1 MTLATPKVDRDRL
14 VVLLGPPGAG
24 KGTQAK
30 KLAARYDIPQLSTGD
45 MLREARAKG
54 SELGKQVAAIMDAG
68 HLVSDAIVI
77 KLIEERLADGSTRAG
92 AIFDG
97 FPRTVAQAEA
107 LEGLLG
113 RHGRHIDRAIL
124 VDVADDEVVR
134 RNSGRRMCSRCQRT
148 YHVEFA
154 PPKAA
159 GVCDACGGELVQR
172 ADDRPEKIQARL
184 DAYHREPMVEY
195 YAQKKLLRRVDGVGG
210 LDEVF
215 ERLARAVDADGD
227 ER

>member
-1 MTLATPKVDRDRL
+1 MAVDRDRL
-14 VVLLGPPGAG
+14 IVLLGPPGAG

-30 KLAARYDIPQLSTGD
+30 RLAARYGIPQLSTGD

-54 SELGKQVAAIMDAG
+54 SELGQEVAALMDAG
-68 HLVSDAIVI
+68 HLVSNEIVI
-77 KLIEERLADGSTRAG
+77 RLIQERLEDGSTREG

-97 FPRTVAQAEA
+97 FPRTPAQADA
-107 LEGLLG
+107 LETMLASYG
-113 RHGRHIDRAIL
+113 RQIDRAVL
-124 VDVADDEVVR
+124 VDVSDDEVVR

-154 PPKAA
+154 PPRTA
-159 GVCDACGGELVQR
+159 GVCDVDGGELIQR
-172 ADDRPEKIQARL
+172 PDDRPEKIRARL
-184 DAYHREPMVEY
+184 EAYHREPMVEY
-195 YAQKKLLRRVDGVGG
+195 YEGKQLLRRIDGVGR

-215 ERLARAVDADGD
+215 ERLVGAVDASRD